1 MKAFVQK
8 VLENYPRLLRE
19 KALFERHLE
28 MRENQEMRDA
38 LVMLKIKLGVV
49 ESWFALLNVD
59 ERFAF
64 RQALLFDQKSTSAYY
79 EAALKWGWRLVKEG
93 KSPWVLHEQA
103 LEKAASFSEKHKKAM
118 EAIFDDE
125 WHYGGIAHDE

>member
-1 MKAFVQK
+1 M
-8 VLENYPRLLRE
+8 
-19 KALFERHLE
+19 
-28 MRENQEMRDA
+28 
-38 LVMLKIKLGVV
+38 

-103 LEKAASFSEKHKKAM
+103 LEKVASFSEKHKKAM

-125 WHYGGIAHDE
+125 WHYGGTAHDE

>member
-49 ESWFALLNVD
+49 ESWFSLLNVD

-103 LEKAASFSEKHKKAM
+103 LEKVASFSEKHKKAM